1 MHAGGCDPCRKDRF
15 QEPQNAGWHPGST
28 NDFRSAPAL
37 FCCYAESLLAGM
49 RPKSGCFLLP
59 YWLGPA
65 GSSLPIVARREPT
78 AGMLELIR
86 SLLHNLYDV
95 QGLIQWGGTLL
106 VCVIVFVETGLFVGF
121 FLPGDSLLVT
131 AGVFSAAG
139 TLKIGSLCVL
149 VTLCAIAGDQ
159 VGYWIGRRAGHALYR
174 RQDSAFFKRRH
185 LERAHTFYER
195 YGGKTVILARFMPI
209 VRTFC
214 PPVAGAAQMR
224 YARYLAFD
232 VVGGCVWGAGLVL
245 VGYFLGSVVPNISQ
259 RIHWVIAVVVIL
271 SLLPA
276 LIGAI
281 RARSRRISKSEA
293 LPLGPSTQE

>member
-1 MHAGGCDPCRKDRF
+1 MGWCKGPPTDLR
-15 QEPQNAGWHPGST
+15 NAS
-28 NDFRSAPAL
+28 SL
-37 FCCYAESLLAGM
+37 LCCYVESLLVGM
-49 RPKSGCFLLP
+49 CPKPSRFLLP
-59 YWLGPA
+59 CWLGPA
-65 GSSLPIVARREPT
+65 RSSVLFTTRREPT

-86 SLLHNLYDV
+86 SALHNLYDV

-106 VCVIVFVETGLFVGF
+106 VCLIVFVETGLFVGF

-139 TLKIGSLCVL
+139 TLRISSLAPL

-159 VGYWIGRRAGHALYR
+159 VGYWIGRRAGEALYS
-174 RQDSAFFKRRH
+174 RQDSVFFKRRH
-185 LERAHTFYER
+185 LERAQAFYEK

-224 YARYLAFD
+224 YARYFVFD
-232 VVGGCVWGAGLVL
+232 VVGGCCWGAGLVL
-245 VGYFLGSVVPNISQ
+245 SGYFLGSVVPNIGQ

-276 LIGAI
+276 LIGAL
-281 RARSRRISKSEA
+281 RTRSRRISKPEA
-293 LPLGPSTQE
+293 FPLGPSTQE